1 MSFVLISNNR
11 KPVSGPVS
19 GNDTVLVTALKKKRD
34 LLGRCLR
41 YMANFPKLFR
51 RF

>member
-11 KPVSGPVS
+11 KPVSDPVS

-34 LLGRCLR
+34 
-41 YMANFPKLFR
+41 
-51 RF
+51 